1 MTPFAFDTLSASKQ
15 LREAGMEQG
24 MAEAVVAVFQ
34 HAASPPDIGHLATK
48 DDLETLRMAT
58 KQDLETLRIAT
69 KQDLEALRAAT
80 KHDLEALRIATK
92 EDIADMAT
100 RTDLENQGA
109 TIRSDLRADIM
120 ASEARVRET
129 IRLQGWALMGGVG
142 LMLALFG
149 GVAGFLN

>member
-24 MAEAVVAVFQ
+24 VAEAVVAVFQ

-58 KQDLETLRIAT
+58 KQDLETLRM
-69 KQDLEALRAAT
+69 
-80 KHDLEALRIATK
+80 ATK

-149 GVAGFLN
+149 GVAGVLN